1 MQNLGNTKSTFGLD
15 SNVVAG
21 LCYIANFCCYL
32 GLVLSIITVIQDKTN
47 KLARFHA
54 FQAILLSG
62 LAIVLGIIVNVI
74 TGVAAAAN
82 SAALGG
88 LGIILSAVFGL
99 AVLAGLIIAGI
110 QGFQG
115 KVFKLPIIGDLADK
129 WSN

>member
-1 MQNLGNTKSTFGLD
+1 MQNFENTKSTFGLD

-21 LCYIANFCCYL
+21 LCYVANFCCYL

-54 FQAILLSG
+54 FQAILLSA
-62 LAIVLGIIVNVI
+62 LALLLGIVVNVTYGI
-74 TGVAAAAN
+74 AAAAN
-82 SAALGG
+82 SASLG
-88 LGIILSAVFGL
+88 GL
-99 AVLAGLIIAGI
+99 AVLFSAVLSLAVLAALIIAAVN
-110 QGFQG
+110 GFQG